1 MGIKNAGKENM
12 ICKLKKS
19 LYGLKQSPRQ
29 WYKRFDSFIR
39 GKRYTRS
46 HYDPCVYYNKLS
58 GGEYI
63 YLLLYVD
70 DMHIASKRRSTIDKL
85 DMMTKWR

>member
-1 MGIKNAGKENM
+1 MVHKS
-12 ICKLKKS
+12 KKS
-19 LYGLKQSPRQ
+19 LYGLKQSPRL

-46 HYDPCVYYNKLS
+46 HYDPCVYYNLLP
-58 GGEYI
+58 GREYI

-70 DMHIASKRRSTIDKL
+70 DMFIASKSISTINKL
-85 DMMTKWR
+85 KKDLSFKFEMKDLVK